1 MKDILSS
8 ILFIVI
14 GSIFLYTSNTY
25 TIGRA
30 ANMGPGYFPSLIS
43 IGLII
48 IGIIIII
55 KKLYGNSK

>member
-1 MKDILSS
+1 MKNILSS

-14 GSIFLYTSNTY
+14 GSVFLYISNTY

-30 ANMGPGYFPSLIS
+30 ANMGPGYFPTLIS

-48 IGIIIII
+48 IGMIIII
-55 KKLYGNSK
+55 KRFYGNSK

>member
-1 MKDILSS
+1 MKNILSS

-14 GSIFLYTSNTY
+14 GAIFLYISNTY

-30 ANMGPGYFPSLIS
+30 ANMGPGYFPTLIS

-48 IGIIIII
+48 IGMIIII
-55 KKLYGNSK
+55 KRFYGNSK